1 MGGNGIILHLDS
13 GRKCSIITATPGS
26 SAFIFTWTLLSLEL
40 SFHGPPCCGGGF
52 LHFLRSLL
60 SSFYS
65 LPVRGHRRARRRF
78 GQQLPAGSAV
88 SRLMSIFF
96 FFYYLKSHMDAR
108 QAWLITLHP
117 SDFKTRAP
125 ATTGPL
131 YSEWK
136 PPRSHTPAVKRTERM
151 ASSIL
156 KPLYRTREVSW
167 QCVFVERR
175 WRAANRSVR
184 KATSSGLWL
193 LPVHKVC
200 QWTLL
205 EASRKKRF
213 IQRSKST
220 FLKSRCYKIRFPV
233 RPTMLKH
240 GCYTRTEAS

>member
-1 MGGNGIILHLDS
+1 MFHYHSHSWLLGFHFHLNTIKPWIKFP
-13 GRKCSIITATPGS
+13 RPPLLRQRL
-26 SAFIFTWTLLSLEL
+26 FT
-40 SFHGPPCCGGGF
+40 
-52 LHFLRSLL
+52 
-60 SSFYS
+60 
-65 LPVRGHRRARRRF
+65 
-78 GQQLPAGSAV
+78 LPALSP
-88 SRLMSIFF
+88 FF
-96 FFYYLKSHMDAR
+96 ILLASCSGGPAYPACTAPLWTAASCRFCGQPLNEHFFLFYYLKSHMDAR

-136 PPRSHTPAVKRTERM
+136 PPHSHTPAVRRTERM

-175 WRAANRSVR
+175 WRAASRSVR
-184 KATSSGLWL
+184 KAASSGLWL

-200 QWTLL
+200 KWTLL

-220 FLKSRCYKIRFPV
+220 FSKCRCYKIRFPV